1 MRKLK
6 IRLENCYGI
15 RSLDTEFDFTNKSA
29 KLIYAPNGSM
39 KSSFAKTF
47 SDLSQNIQ
55 SRDRV
60 YTDRKNI
67 RKITDEN
74 GIDLKPEEVFVA
86 KPYDESYE
94 SGRVSTLLVNR
105 ELKSEF
111 DEILRNLDQLSK
123 KLMTQLR
130 KTSGVNSGLE
140 DIISKVFVKE
150 PGKLLRAF
158 GRIENEILTDPLDS
172 SLTGI
177 KFNSIFSERIE
188 RILSD
193 PEVKV
198 ALGEYTEIY
207 DALLKKSRFF
217 RKGVFN
223 HYNAQEVAKQLKNHG
238 FFKADHTVSLYAGN
252 RETRV
257 NSENELANLI
267 GEEMSAI
274 ESNESLKQSFEKIE
288 KKLTTVELRN
298 FRELL
303 LNQRSLIP
311 RLQNPELLKEDLL
324 KSYLMT
330 HRQEFNNLMDQYKKD
345 KERLDEITTQ
355 ASNQATRWQEVI
367 NIFNRRFS
375 VPFKLTIENKEDVIL
390 RRDTPNIGFE
400 FEEFEDESAVPKPLG
415 RDELMDILS
424 RGERRALYLLNVIF
438 EVEARKND
446 AIPTLL
452 IVDDIA
458 DSFDYKNKYAIV
470 EYISD
475 ILGHDQ
481 FKQIILT
488 HNYDFYR
495 TVWHRLDLSGANL
508 HASKSSSGIVI
519 KDETMYRD
527 PFQKWKNEASAEKNT
542 EALIALIPFVRNLA
556 EYCGRKSEY
565 RILTSLLHIKSE
577 SHTITV
583 SNLLD
588 IFTNILN
595 QSGFGSTYS
604 DDKSMVP
611 IIVKTAISIA
621 DSGGTELELKKK
633 IVLSIGIRLIAEQ
646 IMLNVIND
654 CEFVAEINTNQ
665 TIKLT
670 KRLKE
675 EPNVESGIVRL
686 MDQVNLMTP
695 ENIHLNSFMYEP
707 ILDMSSRHLS
717 DLCNELHKYQEQF
730 QEN

>member
-6 IRLENCYGI
+6 VRLENCYGI

-55 SRDRV
+55 SRDCV

-86 KPYDESYE
+86 KPYDEFYE

-188 RILSD
+188 KILSD

-207 DALLKKSRFF
+207 DALLNKSRFF

-223 HYNAQEVAKQLKNHG
+223 HYNAQEVAKQLNNHG

-303 LNQRSLIP
+303 LNRRSLIP

-446 AIPTLL
+446 AIPTLF
-452 IVDDIA
+452 IFDDIA

-527 PFQKWKNEASAEKNT
+527 PFQKWKNEASADKNT

-556 EYCGRKSEY
+556 EYCGHKSEY
-565 RILTSLLHIKSE
+565 KILTSLLHIKSE
-577 SHTITV
+577 SDTITV
-583 SNLLD
+583 SNLLK
-588 IFTNILN
+588 IFTDILN

-611 IIVKTAISIA
+611 IIVDTAISIA

-675 EPNVESGIVRL
+675 EPNVESRIVRL

-717 DLCNELHKYQEQF
+717 DLCNELHEYQEQF